1 MATNNCTVSFY
12 LKPVSKKAKQGQP
25 VYCRII
31 VNRKKAEFFT
41 GEHADPEK
49 WSNEGMPLRNPR
61 LQEYLSHI
69 QERILSKRREL
80 EYQQRE
86 ITAMALKDYY
96 RNGDAKETTQFCSYF
111 DEFFNKIKS
120 LSSEYSPVTL
130 KKYHT
135 TIMHFRNFLQKRAKE
150 DVLMEELDLKMVKDF
165 DYYLRTTKTE
175 QFGEP
180 MTRNSANSY
189 HRKIKAVLSRAK
201 EDGMIAV
208 NPYSKFKLK
217 DDKNDREY
225 LTKEELEILET
236 HALGGN
242 KGLEKVRDIF
252 LFSCYSG
259 LRYQD
264 AQELTNENVFIDG
277 EGNYFLTYIQ
287 NKTGKKEEMPMLEPA
302 VKIYHKYDFY
312 REVTGLIL
320 PKISNVK
327 VNAYLKTIAE
337 MIGIK
342 KKITHHVARHTFA
355 TTITLTNG
363 VPLEMV
369 SAFLGHA
376 DTRTTRIYAK
386 MTTDLKL
393 AHTKMLNEKL
403 KK

>member
-12 LKPVSKKAKQGQP
+12 LKPGSKRGQLGQP

-41 GEHADPEK
+41 GQYADPEK
-49 WSNEGMPLRNPR
+49 WSDDGMPIRNPR
-61 LQEYLSHI
+61 LQEYLSHV
-69 QERILSKRREL
+69 QERILSKKRDL

-86 ITAMALKDYY
+86 ISATFLKDYY
-96 RNGDAKETTQFCSYF
+96 RNGDAKETTQFCAYF
-111 DEFFNKIKS
+111 DEFFKKIKG
-120 LSSEYSPVTL
+120 LPSEYSPVTL

-135 TIMHFRNFLQKRAKE
+135 TIMHFRNFLQKRSKE
-150 DVLMEELDLKMVKDF
+150 DVLVEELDLKMVKDF
-165 DYYLRTTKTE
+165 DYFLRTTNSE

-189 HRKIKAVLSRAK
+189 HRKIKAVISRAK
-201 EDGMIAV
+201 EDGLIAV

-217 DDKNDREY
+217 DERNDREY

-252 LFSCYSG
+252 LFSCYTG

-264 AQELTNENVFIDG
+264 AQELTNENVFMDG
-277 EGNYFLTYIQ
+277 EGNYFLSFIQ
-287 NKTGKKEEMPMLEPA
+287 NKTGKKDEMPMLEPA
-302 VKIYHKYDFY
+302 VKIFQKYDLY

-337 MIGIK
+337 IVGIK

-369 SAFLGHA
+369 GAFLGHTDLRA
-376 DTRTTRIYAK
+376 TRIYAK
-386 MTTDLKL
+386 MTPDFKL
-393 AHTKMLNEKL
+393 GFAKMLNEKL